1 MIDKKPINELLK
13 NLKDSGKY
21 RVFNDIIRERG
32 DFPSAIWYGPYNIKK
47 IVNWC
52 SNDYLGMGQHKVVI
66 DAMHTALDQ
75 TGSGSGGTRNIG
87 GTSHYHVALEV
98 ELAKLHST
106 EAALLYTSAYV
117 ANEWTLIALSRII
130 PNICFLS
137 DSKNHASLIQGI
149 LHSKAEKRIWTHND
163 MSDLEEKLQEVT
175 ALGLTPC
182 IVFESVYSM
191 DGDVSPITQVCDLAE
206 KYNAITYID
215 EVHAVGLYG
224 DTGAGYCEKLGET
237 RVDITNGT
245 LGKAFG
251 VQGGY
256 IAGDEL
262 VIDAIRSV
270 ASGFIFT
277 TSTSPVICSG
287 ALASIKYLKDHNE
300 LRVKH
305 QERASTL
312 KRMLSEV
319 DIEVHP
325 DACTH
330 IVPVM
335 VRDPKLCKKMS
346 DMLLEDYNIYIQ
358 PINYPTVP
366 KGTERLRIT
375 PTPCHSREVTQNF
388 VEALKDAWFKFMPRL
403 SMVLEQKKAQKNL

>member
-1 MIDKKPINELLK
+1 MIDLTPFKKQIEDLK
-13 NLKDSGKY
+13 ASGNY
-21 RVFNDIIRERG
+21 RVFNDIVREKG
-32 DFPSAIWYGPYNIKK
+32 EFPEAIWYGPYNIKN

-87 GTSHYHVALEV
+87 GTSHYHVALEN
-98 ELAKLHST
+98 ELAKLHSKDS
-106 EAALLYTSAYV
+106 ALLYTSAYV
-117 ANEWTLIALSRII
+117 ANEWTLIALGKII

-149 LHSKAEKRIWTHND
+149 RHSGSEKRIWEHNNLI
-163 MSDLEEKLQEVT
+163 DLEEKLKDVLEQ
-175 ALGLTPC
+175 GLVPC

-191 DGDVSPITQVCDLAE
+191 DGDVGPISQVCDLAE
-206 KYNAITYID
+206 RYGAMTYID

-224 DTGAGYCEKLGET
+224 DTGAGYCEKIGEG
-237 RVDITNGT
+237 RVDIINGT

-256 IAGDEL
+256 IAGDRT

-287 ALASIKYLKDHNE
+287 ALSSIKYLKDHND

-312 KRMLSEV
+312 KKMLQ
-319 DIEVHP
+319 DHNIEVHP
-325 DACTH
+325 EACTH

-335 VRDPKLCKKMS
+335 VRDAKLCKTMS
-346 DMLLEDYNIYIQ
+346 DVLLNEYNIYIQ
-358 PINYPTVP
+358 PINFPTVAE
-366 KGTERLRIT
+366 GEERLRIA
-375 PTPCHSREVTQNF
+375 PTPLHTDAMMHELVD
-388 VEALKDAWFKFMPRL
+388 ALRKVFD
-403 SMVLEQKKAQKNL
+403 EYN

>member
-1 MIDKKPINELLK
+1 MIDIKPFQKTIETLK
-13 NLKDSGKY
+13 ANGKY
-21 RVFNDIIRERG
+21 RVFNDIVRERG
-32 DFPSAIWYGPYNIKK
+32 SFPEAIWYGPYNIKT

-87 GTSHYHVALEV
+87 GTSHYHVALEN
-98 ELAKLHST
+98 ELARLHSK

-117 ANEWTLIALSRII
+117 ANEWTLVALSNII

-149 LHSKAEKRIWTHND
+149 RHSGAEKLIWTHND
-163 MSDLEEKLQEVT
+163 MSDLEEKLKSST
-175 ALGLTPC
+175 ADGYKPC

-191 DGDVSPITQVCDLAE
+191 DGDVSPISRVCDLAE
-206 KYNAITYID
+206 EYGAITYID

-224 DTGAGYCEKLGET
+224 DTGAGYCEKVGET
-237 RVDITNGT
+237 RIDIINGT

-256 IAGDEL
+256 IAADGI
-262 VIDAIRSV
+262 VIDAIRSI

-287 ALASIKYLKDHNE
+287 ALASIKYLKDHPE
-300 LRVKH
+300 LRERH
-305 QERASTL
+305 QERAVKL
-312 KRMLSEV
+312 KQMLSEV
-319 DIEVHP
+319 DIEVLD

-335 VRDPKLCKKMS
+335 VRDAVLCKKIS
-346 DMLLEDYNIYIQ
+346 DTLLDDYGIYIQ
-358 PINYPTVP
+358 PINYPTVAV
-366 KGTERLRIT
+366 GEERLRIA
-375 PTPCHSREVTQNF
+375 PTPLHTDAMMHNL
-388 VEALKDAWFKFMPRL
+388 VEALRKTFKRIK
-403 SMVLEQKKAQKNL
+403 EGCIK

>member
-1 MIDKKPINELLK
+1 MIDLQPFEQTLDTFKSEGN
-13 NLKDSGKY
+13 Y
-21 RVFNDIIRERG
+21 RVFNDIVRERG
-32 DFPSAIWYGPYNIKK
+32 AFPEAIWYGPYNIKN
-47 IVNWC
+47 IINWC

-87 GTSHYHVALEV
+87 GTSHYHVALEL
-98 ELAKLHST
+98 ELARLHSK
-106 EAALLYTSAYV
+106 ESSLLFTSAYV
-117 ANEWTLIALSRII
+117 ANEWTLIALSKIVT
-130 PNICFLS
+130 NICFLS

-163 MSDLEEKLQEVT
+163 MSDLEKKLQEVS

-191 DGDVSPITQVCDLAE
+191 DGDVSPISSVCDLAE
-206 KYNAITYID
+206 EYGAITYID

-224 DTGAGYCEKLGET
+224 NTGAGYCEHVNET
-237 RVDITNGT
+237 RIDIINGT

-256 IAGDEL
+256 IAGDGT

-287 ALASIKYLKDHNE
+287 ALSSIKYLKDHNE

-305 QERASTL
+305 QERAKKL
-312 KRMLSEV
+312 KQMLSEV
-319 DIEVHP
+319 GIEVHP
-325 DACTH
+325 NACTH

-335 VRDPKLCKKMS
+335 VRDPVLCKKMS
-346 DMLLEDYNIYIQ
+346 DMLLDDYNIYIQ
-358 PINYPTVP
+358 PINHPTVEV
-366 KGTERLRIT
+366 GTERLRIA
-375 PTPCHSREVTQNF
+375 PTPLHT
-388 VEALKDAWFKFMPRL
+388 DAMMHELVDAIRKVFKRCL
-403 SMVLEQKKAQKNL
+403 QQT